1 MERLKGGWGGG
12 GSARSGGA
20 SNFSLPRTREEM
32 AYFSSPSPLPKSKD
46 FPFLV
51 CEMQEGNLGK
61 GCGQASAHT
70 PDIPFPTTLPSV
82 WEEADP
88 ETWLRFHASPLHRCW
103 LWLGARQQREAKGL
117 RDPR

>member
-1 MERLKGGWGGG
+1 MDQLGL
-12 GSARSGGA
+12 GA
-20 SNFSLPRTREEM
+20 FEFSLLRTREEM
-32 AYFSSPSPLPKSKD
+32 VYFSSLPTSKD

-70 PDIPFPTTLPSV
+70 PDSPLPTTLPSV

-88 ETWLRFHASPLHRCW
+88 KN
-103 LWLGARQQREAKGL
+103 G
-117 RDPR
+117 